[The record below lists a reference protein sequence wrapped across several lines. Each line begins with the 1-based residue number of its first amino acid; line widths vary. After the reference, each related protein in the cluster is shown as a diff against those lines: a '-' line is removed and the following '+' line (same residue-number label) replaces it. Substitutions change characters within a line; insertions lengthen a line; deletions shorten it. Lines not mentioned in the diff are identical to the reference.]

1 MLTFTLFLVTG
12 LMVLMAVF
20 YVKAE
25 RDNIELRVDKAGLE
39 CELECTKEAVE
50 RAKEDKEF
58 WMAES
63 QRQSAN
69 YYELLEACCPPET
82 FEWYINLVSKLEDL
96 FELSEDELDKRYE
109 ELRVK
114 KLEHLRAIW
123 EIEDDIIAIKET
135 RIRRKE
141 GVGY

>member
-12 LMVLMAVF
+12 LMVLKAVF

-82 FEWYINLVSKLEDL
+82 FE
-96 FELSEDELDKRYE
+96 
-109 ELRVK
+109 
-114 KLEHLRAIW
+114 
-123 EIEDDIIAIKET
+123 
-135 RIRRKE
+135 
-141 GVGY
+141 